1 MNLSLEEI
9 SKAVGGTLQGSGS
22 VRVKGYSIDSRT
34 LNAGEL
40 FFAIRGPRFD
50 GHQFVQQAFQKGAA
64 AAVVEEDLRPSP
76 GMPSASSP
84 SPSGR
89 GREARARQGEAS
101 REREGSIIRVTSTLE
116 ALQVLARDVRR
127 RWGMPIIGVTGSAG
141 KTTTKEMIAAVLGK
155 KFTVLRTVGNLNN
168 EFGLPLCLLRA
179 EKYQTIGVLEMG
191 MSAKGEISK
200 LASIAEP
207 NEGVVTNV
215 NPVHLEFFKSVDEIA
230 EAKAELI
237 QGLHDPKVAYLNNDD
252 SRVRAMSRNFS
263 GKVVTYG
270 VKSAAAFRVEQIQDL
285 GLEGTAFAVLHGR
298 RDMNF
303 LLPLLGQHNIANAV
317 ASIAVGINHDVSWEQ
332 IREALSEMK
341 PEKMRGQVIKFREG
355 FAAIDDSYN
364 SNPRALSEM
373 IRFLGKLKGYERKIL
388 VAGEMLELGPEGR
401 ELHRSCGREA
411 ARAGLELVIAVQG
424 QATEI
429 LEGALEAGMNRSKL
443 KFARDAVQAGDL
455 LARFVKKGDV
465 VLIKG
470 SRGVKLEQTL
480 NTLRAAFSSM
490 EP

>member
-9 SKAVGGTLQGSGS
+9 SKAVGGTLQGPANVK
-22 VRVKGYSIDSRT
+22 VRGYSIDSRT
-34 LNAGEL
+34 LIAGEL
-40 FFAIRGPRFD
+40 FFAIKGPRFD
-50 GHQFVQQAFQKGAA
+50 GHQFLAQAFQKGAA
-64 AAVVEEDLRPSP
+64 GAVVEEDLKSSP
-76 GMPSASSP
+76 GTPSLDASQAHSP
-84 SPSGR
+84 SPIGR
-89 GREARARQGEAS
+89 GGEGAM
-101 REREGSIIRVTSTLE
+101 IRVHSTLE
-116 ALQVLARDVRR
+116 ALQALARDVRR
-127 RWGMPIIGVTGSAG
+127 RWGMTIIGVTGSAG

-155 KFTVLRTVGNLNN
+155 KFTVLRSVGNLNN

-179 EKYQTIGVLEMG
+179 ERYQNIGVLEMG
-191 MSAKGEISK
+191 MSAKGELRK

-207 NEGVVTNV
+207 NEGIVTNV

-270 VKSAAAFRVEQIQDL
+270 VKSAAAFGVQQIQDL
-285 GLEGTAFAVLHGR
+285 GLEGTAFTVHHDR
-298 RDMNF
+298 RDVNF
-303 LLPLLGQHNIANAV
+303 VLPLLGQHNVANAV
-317 ASIAVGINHDVSWEQ
+317 SSVAVGITHEIAWEQ

-373 IRFLGKLKGYERKIL
+373 IRFLGKLKGYQRKIL
-388 VAGEMLELGPEGR
+388 VAGEMLELGPDGP
-401 ELHRSCGREA
+401 ELHRNCGREA
-411 ARAGLELVIAVQG
+411 ARARLELIVAVQG

-429 LEGALEAGMNRSKL
+429 LEGALESGMDRSRL

-455 LARFVKKGDV
+455 LARTIKKGDV

>member
-1 MNLSLEEI
+1 MNLALDEI
-9 SKAVGGTLQGSGS
+9 SKAVGGTLQGSGNVK
-22 VRVKGYSIDSRT
+22 VRGYSIDSRT

-40 FFAIRGPRFD
+40 FFAIKGPRFD
-50 GHQFVQQAFQKGAA
+50 GHQFVAQAFQRGAA
-64 AAVVEEDLRPSP
+64 AAVIEEDLKPSP
-76 GMPSASSP
+76 GAHAASLP
-84 SPSGR
+84 SPTGR
-89 GREARARQGEAS
+89 GQGE
-101 REREGSIIRVTSTLE
+101 GPTIRVPSTLE
-116 ALQVLARDVRR
+116 ALQTLARDVRR
-127 RWGMPIIGVTGSAG
+127 RWGMTIVGVTGSAG

-155 KFTVLRTVGNLNN
+155 KFTVLRSVGNLNN
-168 EFGLPLCLLRA
+168 EFGLPLCLLRV
-179 EKYQTIGVLEMG
+179 ERYQNIGVLEMG
-191 MSAKGEISK
+191 MSAKGEIAK

-237 QGLHDPKVAYLNNDD
+237 QGLHDPKIAYLNNDD

-270 VKSAAAFRVEQIQDL
+270 VKSAAAFRVQQIQDL
-285 GLEGTAFAVLHGR
+285 GLDGTAFTVHHGR
-298 RDMNF
+298 KDVNF
-303 LLPLLGQHNIANAV
+303 VLPLLGQHNIANAV
-317 ASIAVGINHDVSWEQ
+317 AAIAIGVNHEIGWEQ

-355 FAAIDDSYN
+355 FVAIDDSYN

-373 IRFLGKLKGYERKIL
+373 IRFLARLQGYQRKIL
-388 VAGEMLELGPEGR
+388 VAGEMLELGPDGP
-401 ELHRSCGREA
+401 ELHRGCGREA

-429 LEGALEAGMNRSKL
+429 LEGALESGMNRTKL

-455 LARFVKKGDV
+455 LARTIKKGDV